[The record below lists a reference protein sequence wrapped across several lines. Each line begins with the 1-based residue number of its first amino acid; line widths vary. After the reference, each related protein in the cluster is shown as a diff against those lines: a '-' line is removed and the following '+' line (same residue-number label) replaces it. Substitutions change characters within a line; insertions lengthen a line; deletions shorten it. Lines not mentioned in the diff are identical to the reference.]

1 MTELKVV
8 CDCGQKYKFDVEPVN
23 NQMPFTIA
31 CPICKAD
38 GTAKAN
44 QLLQQRSVFKPVD
57 ATPAAAVPPPPPRTG
72 VKARVVAPP
81 APATAPA
88 TPAPAAARPL
98 ARPFGAQEP
107 DRAQVETE
115 ARAKILW
122 GDAQDEVIQFM
133 MIRGIPGPEATALVR
148 NMLKERRRTVRAKGF
163 AKTVGG
169 IVTTC
174 GAAGAIVTMLRYGFI
189 SPFVLGGVGLAG
201 VMGLWMLFNGI
212 FKLVAPGAASGD
224 ASEND

>member
-38 GTAKAN
+38 GTTKAN

-57 ATPAAAVPPPPPRTG
+57 AAPASAPPPPPRRIS
-72 VKARVVAPP
+72 VKPPAAPASAPVAVAAAPP
-81 APATAPA
+81 TAAT
-88 TPAPAAARPL
+88 RPL
-98 ARPFGAQEP
+98 GRPFGAQEP
-107 DRAQVETE
+107 DRAQVETG

-163 AKTVGG
+163 AKTVGE
-169 IVTTC
+169 ILTTC
-174 GAAGAIVTMLRYGFI
+174 AAGGAILVMLRYGFF